1 MLSALSQIAGR
12 FQEMR
17 EVLLPE
23 QLQSST
29 TLSFYKMSGSIL
41 RFAGATGIV
50 VCIIRPNLKS
60 QSSRSAATTVCT
72 SLPHCIAFHLLAVD
86 LSLLFPVLFLIASL
100 LWLWLTSYTINNC
113 LLMRKSGAF
122 IIHYIINC

>member
-29 TLSFYKMSGSIL
+29 TRSFYKMSGSIL
-41 RFAGATGIV
+41 RLAGATGIV

-60 QSSRSAATTVCT
+60 QSSRSAAPTVRTCRT
-72 SLPHCIAFHLLAVD
+72 RRLAVD
-86 LSLLFPVLFLIASL
+86 LSVLFPRPLPHRLAAPAVADLVH
-100 LWLWLTSYTINNC
+100 N
-113 LLMRKSGAF
+113 
-122 IIHYIINC
+122 